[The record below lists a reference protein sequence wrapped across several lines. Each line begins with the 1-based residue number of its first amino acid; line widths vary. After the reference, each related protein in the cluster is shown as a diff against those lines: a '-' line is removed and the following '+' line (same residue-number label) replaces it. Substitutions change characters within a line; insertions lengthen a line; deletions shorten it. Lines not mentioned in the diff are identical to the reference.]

1 MAHAAE
7 RALAHL
13 KSHESITGFTDTL
26 DFPAFNSLIGLEQMR
41 AKEAGFYDPA

>member
-13 KSHESITGFTDTL
+13 KSHESIADFADTL
-26 DFPAFNSLIGLEQMR
+26 DFPAFNSLIGLEELR
-41 AKEAGFYDPA
+41 AKETGFYNS